1 VLVLIPDLPILRGF
15 FMPQRP
21 RPGVAAATAVTA
33 LGAFALAA
41 PAASAAVSDVPCDS
55 TALVQAVA
63 AANATAE
70 SDTLSLTPDCVY
82 TLTTAVDTTWG
93 LGLPMIKGTL
103 TVNGNNATIA
113 RAPDAPQFRI
123 FMNDGDLT
131 LNAVTLTGGHALD
144 GVGADSWSGD
154 GRAGENGG
162 AVLSWGPLTVTDSV
176 ITGNAAGAGSPGAD
190 GTDGRGGA
198 GGFGGGIAL
207 FHSASSPVPVTI
219 TDSQITNNTT
229 GAGARGGNAVGRGR
243 GGSGSNGGSGGGI
256 DAIAGIILQI
266 TGSVITGNATADGGA
281 GGAGGPTRGGSGD
294 GGTGGLGAG
303 VAFSGNNF
311 TRPPLN
317 PVISGTRIADNRAGR
332 GGDAGIPGP
341 GGSLGYAG
349 AGGAGGGV
357 AILWDS
363 LTVDGGVITGNT
375 AGDPGTGDFPRAANG
390 GGIDTVSSHV
400 TLTNGA
406 VLTDNK
412 PNNCGSVAAVT
423 GCVNTPAE

>member
-1 VLVLIPDLPILRGF
+1 
-15 FMPQRP
+15 MPQRP
-21 RPGVAAATAVTA
+21 RPGVVAATAVTA

-55 TALVQAVA
+55 AALVQAVA

-70 SDTLSLTPDCVY
+70 SDTLSLTPNCVY
-82 TLTTAVDTTWG
+82 TLTTAVDGTYG
-93 LGLPMIKGTL
+93 SGLPMIKGTL

-113 RAPDAPQFRI
+113 RAQDAPQFRI

-131 LNAVTLTGGHALD
+131 LNSVTLTGGHAPD
-144 GVGADSWSGD
+144 ADSFSGD

-162 AVLSWGPLTVTDSV
+162 AIHSWGPLAVTDSV
-176 ITGNAAGAGSPGAD
+176 ITGNVAGAGSPGAD
-190 GTDGRGGA
+190 GTGGWGGA
-198 GGFGGGIAL
+198 
-207 FHSASSPVPVTI
+207 
-219 TDSQITNNTT
+219 
-229 GAGARGGNAVGRGR
+229 
-243 GGSGSNGGSGGGI
+243 GGSGGGI
-256 DAIAGIILQI
+256 DATSGIILQI

-303 VAFSGNNF
+303 VSFMGNNVS
-311 TRPPLN
+311 RPPLN
-317 PVISGTRIADNRAGR
+317 PVITGTRISDNRAGR

-349 AGGAGGGV
+349 SGGTGAGV
-357 AILWDS
+357 VVLWDS

-375 AGDPGTGDFPRAANG
+375 AGEPGTGNYPRAANG

-412 PNNCGSVAAVT
+412 PNNCGSVAAVP
-423 GCVNTPAE
+423 GCVNTPAA